1 MNQFIYKYNRLHA
14 SRFNVSVKS
23 CVTCKLSPIIKKKK
37 KKNEIRAGKLT
48 HGFRCRLN
56 YAASI
61 GCGADD
67 GLDLGDVASF
77 VVVLSQKSSCAPSVG
92 DHTF

>member
-1 MNQFIYKYNRLHA
+1 MQTDSKY
-14 SRFNVSVKS
+14 
-23 CVTCKLSPIIKKKK
+23 

-61 GCGADD
+61 GCGGDD
-67 GLDLGDVASF
+67 GLDFGDFASF
-77 VVVLSQKSSCAPSVG
+77 VAVLSQQSSCAPSVG
-92 DHTF
+92 DHTFWDFCLSGGLD